1 MKIVKVDHVVLTLK
15 ISPAGAGMS
24 KAEVDDLVNKR
35 LVEYDDVD
43 VFPVKTNFAERG
55 DPTDLVQLYIFKKYA
70 SSEESTPDAPAARVG
85 RSKKVVEQES
95 VPA

>member
-35 LVEYDDVD
+35 LQEYDDVD

-70 SSEESTPDAPAARVG
+70 TVQEMLHADDPVKRG
-85 RSKKVVEQES
+85 RSKKEAEPE
-95 VPA
+95 PA